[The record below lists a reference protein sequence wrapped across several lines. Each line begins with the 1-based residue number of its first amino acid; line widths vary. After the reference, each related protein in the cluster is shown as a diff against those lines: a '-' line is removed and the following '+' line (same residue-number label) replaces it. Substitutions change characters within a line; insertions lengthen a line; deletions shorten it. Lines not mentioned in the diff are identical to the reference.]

1 MDRKPFARNH
11 LLCILRISAVLL
23 FGTVLVAQ
31 PNPERLI
38 KELDKNGC
46 AVLRISQVRICRYD
60 YKVDKRLV
68 EALSFQPPGEGEFPG
83 VLLIPG
89 HMGTAQNFI
98 PLGNRLAELGIAC
111 LAVTQPGYGKS
122 KGPADFV
129 GPKTIAALAEGYRK
143 FQQEPFVDENRM
155 GIYGYSRGGMAASL
169 LAVQLPDVRAAV
181 FGAGIYDFKKAYE
194 ETRIEG
200 IRNLMR
206 SETGMGRKAIEERSS
221 ILKMEKLSCPVL
233 ILHGERD
240 ERVPVDQALMLRDR
254 LTSLGKE
261 FEIKLF
267 PDSGHEMRPEVPM
280 LTVEFLRRRLK

>member
-1 MDRKPFARNH
+1 
-11 LLCILRISAVLL
+11 
-23 FGTVLVAQ
+23 
-31 PNPERLI
+31 
-38 KELDKNGC
+38 
-46 AVLRISQVRICRYD
+46 
-60 YKVDKRLV
+60 
-68 EALSFQPPGEGEFPG
+68 
-83 VLLIPG
+83 
-89 HMGTAQNFI
+89 
-98 PLGNRLAELGIAC
+98 
-111 LAVTQPGYGKS
+111 
-122 KGPADFV
+122 
-129 GPKTIAALAEGYRK
+129 
-143 FQQEPFVDENRM
+143 
-155 GIYGYSRGGMAASL
+155 MAASL

-261 FEIKLF
+261 FEVKLF